1 MFERVKSIVMLGSAP
16 GAKISPIQAFFMG
29 ALSKTMA
36 TVVTYPYIMAKVRLQ
51 ARSTDDDDSNGT
63 LPTPVSA
70 SQAEQNKAAR
80 YRGAV
85 DVLTKVYK
93 HRGLAG
99 WYQGMGAQITKAV
112 LSQALLFMLKD
123 QFERYALLLM
133 ILFRRLTGRR

>member
-1 MFERVKSIVMLGSAP
+1 
-16 GAKISPIQAFFMG
+16 
-29 ALSKTMA
+29 
-36 TVVTYPYIMAKVRLQ
+36 MAKVRLQ
-51 ARSTDDDDSNGT
+51 ARSTDDDDDDDTNGT
-63 LPTPVSA
+63 LPTPASA
-70 SQAEQNKAAR
+70 SQAEQSKAAR

-99 WYQGMGAQITKAV
+99 WYQVSPTHFRCSRLNYFDADALCHDPQGMGAQITKAV

-133 ILFRRLTGRR
+133 ILFRRITGRR